1 MIFTAK
7 TQSNPESTVGAM
19 TLAGDMYPAILK
31 KTTYSRPEV
40 KVTMTKDLGKILTAM
55 HSIKISG
62 SPNFMSAIQIA
73 QVSPLYVRLLTKCV
87 ASSQTSTE

>member
-7 TQSNPESTVGAM
+7 IQSNAESTVGVM
-19 TLAGDMYPAILK
+19 TLAGDMYSTVLK
-31 KTTYSRPEV
+31 QITHARPEV

-73 QVSPLYVRLLTKCV
+73 QVQSCPYSLIDSV
-87 ASSQTSTE
+87 